1 MARALRIAVR
11 GGFYHVMARG
21 IERRAIVQED
31 RDRVAFLERL
41 AGLPERFGVVIH
53 AYALMDNHYHL
64 LMETPEANLSQA
76 MQWLNVSYSV
86 WFNRRRGRVG
96 PLFAGRFRAQPV
108 EADVHL
114 LEVSRYV
121 HLNAVRTRV
130 YGLAKTAQA
139 GRRVGIG
146 VAPTAAQ
153 INERLRKLR
162 GYRWS
167 SYRSYLGLARI
178 CEWLECAR
186 VRALVGGRT
195 VAEQREGYRRFVEE
209 AIREGIAEDEWQR
222 LEREVVI
229 GGGAFV
235 ERMRGLASGEV
246 QEQPALRWFGGRR
259 DFGQI
264 QRAVERVK
272 GERWEAFAD
281 RYGDWGRDLG
291 LWLGRTKCGLS
302 LKELARHAGVSNHRS
317 LATVIRNFEK
327 RKQADRNIQKAAK
340 KAATFM
346 TYET

>member
-1 MARALRIAVR
+1 
-11 GGFYHVMARG
+11 MARG
-21 IERRAIVQED
+21 IERRVIVHED
-31 RDRVAFLERL
+31 QDRAAFLERL

-64 LMETPEANLSQA
+64 LLETPRANLSQA

-108 EADVHL
+108 EADAHL

-121 HLNAVRTRV
+121 HLNVVRTRV
-130 YGLAKTAQA
+130 YGLAKSAQA

-153 INERLRKLR
+153 IAERLRKLR

-167 SYRSYLGLARI
+167 SYRSYLGLARV
-178 CEWLECAR
+178 CDWLQCAR
-186 VRALVGGRT
+186 VRALLGGRT
-195 VAEQREGYRRFVEE
+195 VEEQREGYRRFVEE

-222 LEREVVI
+222 LERGVVI

-235 ERMRGLASGEV
+235 ERMRALVSGEPL
-246 QEQPALRWFGGRR
+246 QQPELRWFGRKRG
-259 DFGQI
+259 FGQI

-272 GERWEAFAD
+272 GEPWERFAD

-302 LKELARHAGVSNHRS
+302 LKELAQHAGLSNYRS

-327 RKQADRNIQKAAK
+327 RMQADK
-340 KAATFM
+340 KIRIASKQAATFM